1 MPGLSGLDLQ
11 ELMQEQG
18 FDMPV
23 IFISGLGDL
32 GSGVRAMKGGAV
44 DFLEKPV
51 SDVVLIEAVKGALAQ
66 HRERRRVS
74 ADRAVLE
81 ARFETLTPRE
91 REVFGHIATGLL
103 NKQVGA
109 ESGAAEKTVKVHR
122 ARVMQ
127 KMAAGSLAELVRMAD
142 RLGGPGQAKRYE
154 AAIIPSREDPRAQRP
169 SLAHPWRQ
177 APPCHPTRAH
187 LRTGADEGWQQPRL
201 SVLSLFYRMPA
212 SLSFWPWQAG
222 GFVLAH
228 PQPLQ

>member
-1 MPGLSGLDLQ
+1 MGSRQLPKPPPSDTAPGTVFLVDDDPSIRRALVRLLRTEGFAATSFGTAEDFLLAATFESTPSCLVVDLSMPGLSGLDLQ

-18 FDMPV
+18 LDMPI

-32 GSGVRAMKGGAV
+32 GSGVRAMEGGAV

-66 HRERRRVS
+66 HRERRRES

-81 ARFETLTPRE
+81 ARFGTLTPRE
-91 REVFGHIATGLL
+91 REVFGLIATGFL

-109 ESGAAEKTVKVHR
+109 ELGAAEKTVKVHR

-142 RLGGPGQAKRYE
+142 RLGGPGQAK
-154 AAIIPSREDPRAQRP
+154 S
-169 SLAHPWRQ
+169 S
-177 APPCHPTRAH
+177 
-187 LRTGADEGWQQPRL
+187 
-201 SVLSLFYRMPA
+201 
-212 SLSFWPWQAG
+212 
-222 GFVLAH
+222 
-228 PQPLQ
+228 